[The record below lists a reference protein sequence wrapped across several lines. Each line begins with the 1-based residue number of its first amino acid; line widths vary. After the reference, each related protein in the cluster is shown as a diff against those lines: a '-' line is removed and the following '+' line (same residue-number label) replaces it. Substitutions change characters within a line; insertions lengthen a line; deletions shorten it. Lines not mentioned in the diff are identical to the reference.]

1 MDVYKQILN
10 EIRKK
15 VIMNFQNIKGEKS
28 YIFEDPQDY
37 EKRFLAMGFQGMRG
51 KKNNFPLEWE
61 KRAAMGFQG
70 MRGKKSLFDEIEE
83 LEKRAS
89 FQVSGSLL
97 FRKEVKIIFL
107 MYF

>member
-1 MDVYKQILN
+1 
-10 EIRKK
+10 
-15 VIMNFQNIKGEKS
+15 MNFQNIKGEKS

-51 KKNNFPLEWE
+51 KKNNFPIEWE

-70 MRGKKSLFDEIEE
+70 MRGKKLFDEIEE

-89 FQVSGSLL
+89 FQVSGSLVS
-97 FRKEVKIIFL
+97 REGVKIIFP
-107 MYF
+107 MYC